1 MIKSNIIIVFLL
13 LILVVN
19 ENLTDGIY
27 KIKYQNLYL
36 NFHHKYN
43 KFYFSSKSTLSKTS
57 FFRINNVLNNSF
69 YLIESIKCNKKFF
82 YNENKISA
90 NTKYNKSED
99 KYFWSFINNNK
110 SSVIIKNKNGCYI
123 KITSNNKVTCNISFE
138 EASKF
143 YLIKIYEEVNH
154 SKEDIKLI

>member
-1 MIKSNIIIVFLL
+1 MIKSNIIIAFLL
-13 LILVVN
+13 LIFVVN

-69 YLIESIKCNKKFF
+69 YLIESVKCNKKIF

-99 KYFWSFINNNK
+99 KYFWSFIK
-110 SSVIIKNKNGCYI
+110 YEIYIISRNELKK
-123 KITSNNKVTCNISFE
+123 
-138 EASKF
+138 
-143 YLIKIYEEVNH
+143 
-154 SKEDIKLI
+154 